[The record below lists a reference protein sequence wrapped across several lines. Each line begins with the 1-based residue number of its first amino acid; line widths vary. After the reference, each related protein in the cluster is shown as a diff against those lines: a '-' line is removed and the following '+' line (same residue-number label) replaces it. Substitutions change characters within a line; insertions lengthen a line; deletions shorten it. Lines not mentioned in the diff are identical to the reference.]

1 FACSGFGQRDGLAE
15 QLSRNRQIVLQCVFA
30 SGLLE
35 ACLDFG
41 PVDRWTFAPAEQS
54 QLKELADLHVVFA
67 AKVMTDLRVRDVL
80 RGRGRGAWKQ
90 NVPAAERG
98 WARRVPERCERD
110 HRGIR

>member
-1 FACSGFGQRDGLAE
+1 MARHDARKPGWPPVYGPLHVSAQPGDGAFARSGFGQRDGLAE

-67 AKVMTDLRVRDVL
+67 AKVMTDL
-80 RGRGRGAWKQ
+80 
-90 NVPAAERG
+90 
-98 WARRVPERCERD
+98 
-110 HRGIR
+110 